1 MKPESGVSL
10 LESLL
15 VVVVVGM
22 TVVLMANIPNALGL
36 ITKSRNLSLA
46 REIVAKQLEDKR
58 AISFANLVTDTTPIS
73 DTRISLLPEGAGTV
87 TVADCDPLICTN
99 GEHLKKISII
109 LSWKDNNKTQT
120 INLDTFIGEGG
131 LNQ

>member
-46 REIVAKQLEDKR
+46 REIAAKQLEDKR
-58 AISFANLVTDTTPIS
+58 AISFANLVSDTTPVS

-87 TVADCDPLICTN
+87 TVTDCDPLVCTN

>member
-46 REIVAKQLEDKR
+46 REIAAKQLEDKR
-58 AISFANLVTDTTPIS
+58 AISFANLVLDTTPVS

-87 TVADCDPLICTN
+87 TVTDCDPLICTN

>member
-46 REIVAKQLEDKR
+46 REIAAKQLEDKR
-58 AISFANLVTDTTPIS
+58 AINFANLVLDTTPIS

-87 TVADCDPLICTN
+87 AVTDCDPLICTN

>member
-22 TVVLMANIPNALGL
+22 TVILMANIPNALGL

-46 REIVAKQLEDKR
+46 REIAAKQLEDKR
-58 AISFANLVTDTTPIS
+58 AISFANLVLDTTPIS
-73 DTRISLLPEGAGTV
+73 DIRISLLPEGAGTV
-87 TVADCDPLICTN
+87 TVTDCDPLICTN

>member
-46 REIVAKQLEDKR
+46 REIAAKQLEGKR
-58 AISFANLVTDTTPIS
+58 AINYANLVTDTTPIS

-87 TVADCDPLICTN
+87 TVTDCDPLVCTN

>member
-1 MKPESGVSL
+1 MKPESGASL

-46 REIVAKQLEDKR
+46 REIAAKQLEDKR
-58 AISFANLVTDTTPIS
+58 AISFANLVLDTTPIS

-87 TVADCDPLICTN
+87 TVTDCDPLVCTN